1 MAQPFWIHPTPAQQD
16 DFLQLHYE
24 NSYGRPEGASTGIYL
39 HPWSQHDYMG
49 LAAEMEIVRE
59 SDDGFR
65 VRLIQYSWNVWEPG
79 QDPSVFE
86 RYNGCSVTLWDTHE
100 TFGDFYDAEAFAQFA
115 WARWRAGASG
125 GRAGMRWRDDVDNL
139 LNWVPQEP
147 ALA

>member
-24 NSYGRPEGASTGIYL
+24 NSYGRPEGASTGIYQ
-39 HPWSQHDYMG
+39 HPWSQHDNMG

-65 VRLIQYSWNVWEPG
+65 VRLIQYSWNVWETGQHPG
-79 QDPSVFE
+79 AFE

-100 TFGDFYDAEAFAQFA
+100 TFGNFYDAEAFAQFA

-139 LNWVPQEP
+139 LNWIPQEP